1 MIVFDSVYKVYD
13 SKVYALS
20 NINMSINKGDFVF
33 VTGRSGAGKSTLLKL
48 IFGAEKISKGSIMVS
63 NINVS
68 KLNLNKTLLLRRQI
82 GLVFQD
88 FKLLWDRSVFENV
101 ALPLIIASKSDFK
114 NKTEKILDKFDLLK
128 YKNLF
133 PYQLSGGEQQ
143 KVSIARAI
151 VNDPWIIIADE
162 PTGNLD
168 TESSN
173 EVFNLFNEI
182 SKQGTTIVFATH
194 NERLIK
200 NHVGRIVELK
210 RGKITSSN
218 E

>member
-20 NINMSINKGDFVF
+20 NINLTVNKGDFVF

-48 IFGAEKISKGSIMVS
+48 IFGAEKINKGTVSVS
-63 NINVS
+63 NIDVS
-68 KLNLNKTLLLRRQI
+68 KLSLKKTLFLRRQI

-88 FKLLWDRSVFENV
+88 FKLLLDRTVFENV
-101 ALPLIIASKSDFK
+101 SLPLLIASKNNFK
-114 NKTEKILDKFDLLK
+114 IKTESVLEKFDLLK

-143 KVSIARAI
+143 KVSIARAV
-151 VNDPWIIIADE
+151 VNDPWIMVADE

-168 TESSN
+168 TKSSD

-182 SKQGTTIVFATH
+182 SKNGTTVIFATH
-194 NERLIK
+194 NERLIN
-200 NHVGRIVELK
+200 NHRGRIIELK
-210 RGKITSSN
+210 RGKIIN
-218 E
+218 KDE